1 MQEVPVYVQHIFC
14 TINICRLK
22 RSPAV
27 HCVYQ
32 QLRLIEGVCEVSP
45 GRTFDTLLG
54 FFFGGNSRNYCM
66 TAIGT
71 ADIPFGADRVDLQYM
86 IFFTKT
92 INKYQQVFVFSYH
105 CCRGRFESPLGTV
118 FPTAIRREGQELGLR
133 GSSETPSAAS
143 SCLKPVDCNDLAIKR
158 PYNLLG
164 SDSCL
169 YFWCI
174 S

>member
-1 MQEVPVYVQHIFC
+1 MELQRVAMMMQEVPVYVQHIFC

-92 INKYQQVFVFSYH
+92 INKYQQVFVFFLSLLPRSFRIAAWH
-105 CCRGRFESPLGTV
+105 RFSNGDPTGRPRTRAPRL
-118 FPTAIRREGQELGLR
+118 Q
-133 GSSETPSAAS
+133 
-143 SCLKPVDCNDLAIKR
+143 
-158 PYNLLG
+158 
-164 SDSCL
+164 
-169 YFWCI
+169 
-174 S
+174 